1 MLASLRHCWRIIRIG
16 RILAHN
22 NALFPFELVPQA
34 RPFLGLARPF
44 VNTRAPGRPGQR
56 LAAALEQMGP
66 TFIKFGQSL
75 ATRTDLLGEA
85 IATDLATLQD
95 RLPSFPLP
103 AAKAAIEEDLEQP
116 LDALF
121 TDFAEKPVAAASIA
135 QVHFAKTTDGR
146 EVAVKVLRPGIEQ
159 AIEEDLVFFTW
170 LARLVERTQPQLA
183 HYRPV
188 EAVAMFATGT
198 RRELDLRLEAAAAVE
213 LAENSADY
221 EGFRVPEV
229 DWRRTGRRVLTL
241 ERIVGE
247 HVSGRARVIAA
258 GHNPD
263 VIMENASKAF
273 FNQVFRDGFFH
284 GDMHP
289 GNFMIDAE
297 GTIVALDFGIMGR
310 VEMADR
316 RHMAEILVG
325 FLERDYLKVADV
337 FFKAGFLPPEADR
350 MGFVQAVR
358 SIGEPILGLPLEE
371 ISFGRLVG
379 QLLAVADN
387 FEMRTQPQLLLLQ
400 KTMVVAEGVGRLLNP
415 KVNMWQLAQPLVED
429 WIVTNLGPRAR
440 LEQFVGDGLD
450 TAGRLPGLVRRLEDA
465 LDRER
470 EAAAVVVKGRL
481 RGGQAGWLGGW
492 LVPLLVGLLIGLAL
506 G

>member
-1 MLASLRHCWRIIRIG
+1 MLPSIKHTWRVIRIG
-16 RILAHN
+16 RTLARY

-34 RPFLGLARPF
+34 RPFLRLARPF
-44 VNTRAPGRPGQR
+44 VNKKAQGRPGQR
-56 LAAALEQMGP
+56 LAAALEEMGP

-85 IATDLATLQD
+85 ITADLATLQD
-95 RLPSFPLP
+95 RLPSFPVEE
-103 AAKAAIEEDLEQP
+103 ARATIETDLEQK
-116 LDALF
+116 LKALF
-121 TDFAEKPVAAASIA
+121 DDFAEQPVAAASIA
-135 QVHFAKTTDGR
+135 QVHFATTSDGR

-159 AIEEDLVFFTW
+159 AIEEDLEFFIW
-170 LARLVERTQPQLA
+170 LARLVERTQPHLR

-213 LAENSADY
+213 LAENSTDY
-221 EGFRVPEV
+221 EGFRVPAV

-241 ERIVGE
+241 ERVVGQ
-247 HVSGRARVIAA
+247 HVSGRAKLIAA
-258 GHNPD
+258 GHDPD
-263 VIMENASKAF
+263 LIMENASKAF

-316 RHMAEILVG
+316 RYMAEILVG
-325 FLERDYLKVADV
+325 FLQRDYVSVADV
-337 FFKAGFLPPEADR
+337 FFKAGFLPPEADK

-400 KTMVVAEGVGRLLNP
+400 KTMVVAEGVGRLLNSR
-415 KVNMWQLAQPLVED
+415 VNMWQLAQPLVED
-429 WIVTNLGPRAR
+429 WIAANLGPRAR
-440 LEQFVGDGLD
+440 LEQAVTNGFD
-450 TAGRLPGLVRRLEDA
+450 TARRLPGLVRRMEDA

-470 EAAAVVVKGRL
+470 ERSTEKRRAGWP
-481 RGGQAGWLGGW
+481 AGWLW
-492 LVPLLVGLLIGLAL
+492 PLLLGLAIGLAL
-506 G
+506 T

>member
-1 MLASLRHCWRIIRIG
+1 MLRSIKHCWRMIRIA
-16 RILAHN
+16 RALARH

-34 RPFLGLARPF
+34 RPFLRLAGPF
-44 VNTRAPGRPGQR
+44 VNKRAEGRPGQR
-56 LAAALEQMGP
+56 LAAALEEMGP

-85 IATDLATLQD
+85 IATDLSTLQD
-95 RLPSFPLP
+95 RLPSFPIEQ
-103 AAKAAIEEDLEQP
+103 ARAIVEADLDQQLE
-116 LDALF
+116 ALF
-121 TDFAEKPVAAASIA
+121 ADFADQPVAAASIA
-135 QVHFAKTTDGR
+135 QVHFATTSDGR

-170 LARLVERTQPQLA
+170 LAELVERTQPRLG

-188 EAVAMFATGT
+188 EAVAIFATAT

-213 LAENSADY
+213 LARNSLDY

-241 ERIVGE
+241 ERVIGQHVG
-247 HVSGRARVIAA
+247 GRARLIAA
-258 GHNPD
+258 GHDPD
-263 VIMENASKAF
+263 RIMENASRAF
-273 FNQVFRDGFFH
+273 FSQVFKDGFFH

-289 GNFMIDAE
+289 GNFLIDAE

-310 VEMADR
+310 VEMTDR
-316 RHMAEILVG
+316 RHMAEILIG
-325 FLERDYLKVADV
+325 FLDRDYVSVADV
-337 FFKAGFLPPEADR
+337 FFRAGFLPPEADK
-350 MGFVQAVR
+350 MAFVQAIR

-379 QLLAVADN
+379 QLLAVADS

-415 KVNMWQLAQPLVED
+415 RVNMWQLAQPLVEE
-429 WIVTNLGPRAR
+429 WIITNLGPRAKV
-440 LEQFVGDGLD
+440 EQALAEGVD
-450 TAGRLPGLVRRLEDA
+450 TARRLPGLVRRLEDR
-465 LDRER
+465 LDREQAEVDER
-470 EAAAVVVKGRL
+470 R
-481 RGGQAGWLGGW
+481 RAGWPSGW
-492 LVPLLVGLLIGLAL
+492 LWPLLLGLAIGLAL